1 MNISVLI
8 LFLNAT
14 LIPVLSL
21 IIVVTILRKQY
32 LPVIRQME
40 KEEAEQLQGKEGKV
54 NDAYKMGKNANVN

>member
-14 LIPVLSL
+14 LLPVLSL

-40 KEEAEQLQGKEGKV
+40 KEEAEQLQEEGKV
-54 NDAYKMGKNANVN
+54 NDTYKMEKNANVN

>member
-14 LIPVLSL
+14 LLPVLSL

-40 KEEAEQLQGKEGKV
+40 KEEAEQLQEEGKV
-54 NDAYKMGKNANVN
+54 NDAYKMEKNANVN